1 MASKSILICVVF
13 VVVLCLVLI
22 GEPSDCSTGH
32 GCFYAYAAGLK
43 QTQNRKLLQMLA
55 ALKEKKAAV
64 KAGLHGP
71 SSGMSGEKSLDWE
84 LRKVPSGPDPL
95 HHNGGS
101 PKKPRT
107 P

>member
-1 MASKSILICVVF
+1 MFSKSVFLCVAC
-13 VVVLCLVLI
+13 VVVLCLVFME
-22 GEPSDCSTGH
+22 EPSDCGAGY
-32 GCFYAYAAGLK
+32 GCFYSKAAASLK
-43 QTQNRKLLQMLA
+43 TENRKLLA
-55 ALKEKKAAV
+55 GLKEKKEAV
-64 KAGLHGP
+64 KGGQQGSATSRNGRSFVG
-71 SSGMSGEKSLDWE
+71 WE